1 MTTLNLVDAAIQKA
15 NGDTIGTEE
24 DAYLR
29 QCCGNVWTMI
39 RDRLEAGGHS
49 LAAAL
54 VQEWCEPEWVKESRR
69 TKGRGAADEKA

>member
-1 MTTLNLVDAAIQKA
+1 MTSENLVDKAIQKA
-15 NGDTIGTEE
+15 NGDTVGIEE

-39 RDRLEAGGHS
+39 RDRLEGGGHT

-54 VQEWCEPEWVKESRR
+54 VQEWCEPQWVKDSR
-69 TKGRGAADEKA
+69 KSQEK

>member
-1 MTTLNLVDAAIQKA
+1 MSNEKTLVDLAIQKA
-15 NGDTIGTEE
+15 NGDTIGVEE

-39 RDRLEAGGHS
+39 RDRLEAGGHT

-54 VQEWCEPEWVKESRR
+54 VQDWCEPDWVREATGKPPRI
-69 TKGRGAADEKA
+69 